1 MDTEFWAE
9 SLEVSDSGAYGALGG
24 GGADCNFFISF
35 MFLLFPIFHGVGGVG
50 AVVGKFEISQ

>member
-24 GGADCNFFISF
+24 GVPIVKFSSVLFSFFFRFF
-35 MFLLFPIFHGVGGVG
+35 MVL
-50 AVVGKFEISQ
+50 VVLVQ